1 MNRWYTGRT
10 TTSKKGSMK
19 CINYK
24 NSLVFFSNTTKIID
38 KVLGNNQQDEEGQ
51 GYVVHIYHGPTNNR
65 LDY

>member
-38 KVLGNNQQDEEGQ
+38 KVLGNNQ
-51 GYVVHIYHGPTNNR
+51 
-65 LDY
+65 